1 MYSYPNFVPLPPDVV
16 EKIVETVMPLRFDRI
31 YGHFT
36 NLEIPAG
43 AREALRRSLRRYRQA
58 TGWPSPGGDDD

>member
-1 MYSYPNFVPLPPDVV
+1 
-16 EKIVETVMPLRFDRI
+16 MPLRFDRI
-31 YGHFT
+31 YSHFT
-36 NLEIPAG
+36 DLEIPAG